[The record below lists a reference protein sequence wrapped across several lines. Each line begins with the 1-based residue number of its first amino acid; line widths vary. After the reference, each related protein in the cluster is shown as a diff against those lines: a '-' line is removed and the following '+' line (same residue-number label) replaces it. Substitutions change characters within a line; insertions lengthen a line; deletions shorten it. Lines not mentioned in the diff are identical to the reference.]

1 MTIIAD
7 FRIGETASIE
17 LDAVAGDPLT
27 VTAPEAYLAPADMR
41 GSVAVIREGAARTTL
56 TITPRAASGTIPAGW
71 TVTLS
76 ASASAAL
83 TPGVYGIDAKLPVGG
98 GIEITDTTAF
108 VQLTRSAA
116 A

>member
-17 LDAVAGDPLT
+17 LDAVAGDPST
-27 VTAPEAYLAPADMR
+27 VVAPEAYLAPADMR
-41 GSVAVIREGAARTTL
+41 GGTATIREGAARTAL
-56 TITPRAASGTIPAGW
+56 TITPRAASGTVPAGW
-71 TVTLS
+71 TVTLTAT
-76 ASASAAL
+76 ASATLS
-83 TPGVYGIDAKLPVGG
+83 PGVYGIDVKLPVGG
-98 GIEITDTTAF
+98 TIEITETTAF